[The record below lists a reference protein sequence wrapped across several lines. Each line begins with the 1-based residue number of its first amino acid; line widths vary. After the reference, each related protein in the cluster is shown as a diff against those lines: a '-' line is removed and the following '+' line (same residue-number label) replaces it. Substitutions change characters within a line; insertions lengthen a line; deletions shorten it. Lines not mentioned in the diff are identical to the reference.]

1 MGISKDLDRVPALYR
16 LLANHDPSFLLLG
29 RTEKLELSGKIFL
42 YVFRGISSSEMGN
55 SLKEV
60 LGWSGSQCL
69 AFRKELKGHGYLQK
83 SLKFWAY
90 AALVKRSRPKSAA
103 PVHRSDFD
111 VKKADALWL
120 KALIESGVPTSRAL
134 CRFVRKYRVEY
145 TPVTTAEFDK
155 QAEAVLSDLFVTCRK
170 FVHRKFR
177 FLTQSG
183 QLEGSN
189 IVSELM
195 ESALRAMYRAYPVIE
210 SPLHMKNIG
219 IRTIHNV
226 GINIIKEQTTQSR
239 QRVVKNADGTFSG
252 TLLSLSQGL
261 RPNDGAWLANPV
273 SGICTSLIVGLHGSS
288 VDGEHVS
295 DVNRSFDLRT
305 TLDQIQSRM
314 GSKQRQF
321 VDLLTG
327 EYDLEFSEFLGVPN
341 DELIDRLSRLE
352 YANKVREYL
361 QINVPAAREIVHT
374 LRDGL
379 KGFCN

>member
-1 MGISKDLDRVPALYR
+1 METSKELDRVPSLYR
-16 LLANHDPSFLLLG
+16 LLATHDPSFLLLD
-29 RTEKLELSGKIFL
+29 RAKKLEMSGTIFL
-42 YVFRGISSSEMGN
+42 YVFRVISSSEMGN
-55 SLKEV
+55 TLKDV
-60 LGWSGSQCL
+60 LGWTGSQCL

-90 AALVKRSRPKSAA
+90 AALVKRSRPKTA
-103 PVHRSDFD
+103 PSVRRSEFGVHQ
-111 VKKADALWL
+111 ADAIWL
-120 KALIESGVPTSRAL
+120 KDFIESGVPASRQL
-134 CRFVRKYRVEY
+134 GRFVRQHRVEY
-145 TPVTTAEFDK
+145 EPVSIAVFDK
-155 QAEAVLSDLFVTCRK
+155 QAEEALADLFITCRK
-170 FVHRKFR
+170 FVYRKFR

-183 QLEGSN
+183 QMEDNN
-189 IVSELM
+189 IISELM
-195 ESALRAMYRAYPVIE
+195 EAALRAMYRAYPVID
-210 SPLHMKNIG
+210 SVLHMKNIG

-239 QRVVKNADGTFSG
+239 QRVVRNADGTFSG

-295 DVNRSFDLRT
+295 DVNRSIDLRT
-305 TLDQIQSRM
+305 TLSQIQSRM
-314 GSKQRQF
+314 SSRERRF

-327 EYDLEFSEFLGVPN
+327 EYDQKFSEFLGSPN
-341 DELIDRLSRLE
+341 DELADKMSRLD

-361 QINVPAAREIVHT
+361 RVSVPCAREIVST

-379 KGFCN
+379 KEFRN

>member
-1 MGISKDLDRVPALYR
+1 
-16 LLANHDPSFLLLG
+16 
-29 RTEKLELSGKIFL
+29 
-42 YVFRGISSSEMGN
+42 MGN

-120 KALIESGVPTSRAL
+120 KALIESGVPASRAL

-155 QAEAVLSDLFVTCRK
+155 QAEAVLSELFVTCRK

-239 QRVVKNADGTFSG
+239 QRVVKNAAK
-252 TLLSLSQGL
+252 
-261 RPNDGAWLANPV
+261 N
-273 SGICTSLIVGLHGSS
+273 
-288 VDGEHVS
+288 E
-295 DVNRSFDLRT
+295 
-305 TLDQIQSRM
+305 
-314 GSKQRQF
+314 
-321 VDLLTG
+321 
-327 EYDLEFSEFLGVPN
+327 
-341 DELIDRLSRLE
+341 RLS
-352 YANKVREYL
+352 ANSNRKLLLNQEVIQRGIFTERRFANQANRIYRMSML
-361 QINVPAAREIVHT
+361 KLAT
-374 LRDGL
+374 LWSGSIL
-379 KGFCN
+379 LNCELTV

>member
-1 MGISKDLDRVPALYR
+1 
-16 LLANHDPSFLLLG
+16 
-29 RTEKLELSGKIFL
+29 
-42 YVFRGISSSEMGN
+42 MGN

-120 KALIESGVPTSRAL
+120 KALIESGVPASRAL
-134 CRFVRKYRVEY
+134 SRFVRKYRVEY

-195 ESALRAMYRAYPVIE
+195 ESALRAMYRAYPVID

-305 TLDQIQSRM
+305 TLNQIQSRM

>member
-1 MGISKDLDRVPALYR
+1 MDRVPALYR

-120 KALIESGVPTSRAL
+120 KALIESGVPASRAL
-134 CRFVRKYRVEY
+134 SRFVRKYRVEY

-195 ESALRAMYRAYPVIE
+195 ESALRAMYRAYPVID
-210 SPLHMKNIG
+210 SPL
-219 IRTIHNV
+219 
-226 GINIIKEQTTQSR
+226 
-239 QRVVKNADGTFSG
+239 
-252 TLLSLSQGL
+252 LS
-261 RPNDGAWLANPV
+261 
-273 SGICTSLIVGLHGSS
+273 
-288 VDGEHVS
+288 
-295 DVNRSFDLRT
+295 
-305 TLDQIQSRM
+305 
-314 GSKQRQF
+314 
-321 VDLLTG
+321 
-327 EYDLEFSEFLGVPN
+327 
-341 DELIDRLSRLE
+341 
-352 YANKVREYL
+352 
-361 QINVPAAREIVHT
+361 
-374 LRDGL
+374 
-379 KGFCN
+379 